1 MKNNM
6 NNNLTDHTTNTLRAA
21 LIAAL
26 AAVLCA
32 VAGAAVAAGS
42 GAPGA
47 ALSGAMHRGGDGH
60 GGRHAVA
67 GARGLRN
74 AGWGLW
80 GYGPTLYGAPQ
91 PAGIAP
97 VADATLTEH
106 VTYTYDVPWDA
117 VHRYPR
123 PLQPYA
129 AAPGCHDEQQTVPR
143 HGGGKQTVNI
153 VRCY

>member
-6 NNNLTDHTTNTLRAA
+6 NNNLTDHTTNTMRAA

-47 ALSGAMHRGGDGH
+47 AVSGAMHRGGDGH
-60 GGRHAVA
+60 GGRHAI
-67 GARGLRN
+67 ARGLRN